1 MVRSPP
7 PSLPASPR
15 PYSSPGPTPTRA
27 SGSRQ
32 SAGGTPTRARAAAGE
47 MDLGTV
53 PPSSPPRLLDGP
65 LTEVALLSV
74 RASSDAPTFNPKAFY
89 AELVEK
95 ASLADL
101 LRVQADMSKG
111 APPPLLPPRARL
123 KLTPSIAHGSAEIR
137 RLDQE
142 KHDLIYGRHHDL
154 VAASSTIQRVRRTPP
169 PPPPNRALSALA
181 SEF

>member
-1 MVRSPP
+1 M
-7 PSLPASPR
+7 
-15 PYSSPGPTPTRA
+15 RA
-27 SGSRQ
+27 F
-32 SAGGTPTRARAAAGE
+32 
-47 MDLGTV
+47 
-53 PPSSPPRLLDGP
+53 
-65 LTEVALLSV
+65 
-74 RASSDAPTFNPKAFY
+74 SDAPTFNPKAFY

-111 APPPLLPPRARL
+111 APPFRPPFLPSHARL

-169 PPPPNRALSALA
+169 PPIGLLVG
-181 SEF
+181 